1 MVVTKKKM
9 SNTNADNVAKKFPR
23 RDVLLPTKRKYMK
36 ESSTNVG
43 NAVKNFLQREIFLC
57 NCKCENCNSENNKQ
71 MDLIKHIKYYI

>member
-1 MVVTKKKM
+1 MQAMLQRIFHKGTSWSSKKKKM

-43 NAVKNFLQREIFLC
+43 NAVKNFLQREILLFTKGLYM
-57 NCKCENCNSENNKQ
+57 KE
-71 MDLIKHIKYYI
+71 